1 MYKENFKWGVCIV
14 VLAFFLTACGG
25 RLEKNI
31 PVTTLHDGTMSCS
44 DIQREFFANKRQID
58 ATIRERYKAR
68 NKNAALAATSLVF
81 LPALFFIDPKS
92 SESNEISALNNRNAV
107 LSDLARTKRCQI
119 AQ

>member
-25 RLEKNI
+25 RLEKSI

-58 ATIRERYKAR
+58 ATIAERSKAR
-68 NKNAALAATSLVF
+68 NKNVALAAAGVLFAPAF
-81 LPALFFIDPKS
+81 LFMDVNS

-107 LSDLARTKRCQI
+107 LSDLARMKRCKI

>member
-1 MYKENFKWGVCIV
+1 MGCMYCRFSV
-14 VLAFFLTACGG
+14 FLTACGG